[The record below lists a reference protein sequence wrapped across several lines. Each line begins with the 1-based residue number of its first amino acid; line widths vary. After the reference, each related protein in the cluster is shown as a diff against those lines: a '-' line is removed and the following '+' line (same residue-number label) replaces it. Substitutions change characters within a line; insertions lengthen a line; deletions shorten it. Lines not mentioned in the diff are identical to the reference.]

1 MRRSFDDSTSGPL
14 ARLASC
20 CARACSVG
28 APLLLSA
35 ALSGCDRGVL
45 DPAGPVGAD
54 ERTILLDSL
63 AIMLAIVIPTIVCTL
78 AFAWWYRAGNTRAA
92 YTPNWA
98 ESGKLELLVWSI
110 PALVVL
116 FVGSIA
122 WISAHDLD
130 PAEPLRSDVKPLEVE
145 VVALDWK
152 WLFIYPDL
160 GIASMNQLVT
170 PVGVPVH
177 FRLTAASVFNVF
189 WVPQL
194 GSMIY
199 AMNGMVTQ
207 LNLAADRTGT
217 FLGVAAHFNGDGFPD
232 MTFETNVVSAEDFS
246 RWVASARAEG
256 PALDET
262 AYRALLPQS
271 ARVPART
278 YRTVSPH
285 LFEEIASR
293 HLPPGDGPQ
302 VTEGRAEPVAA
313 ASPLDQ

>member
-1 MRRSFDDSTSGPL
+1 MGRSFKSSTPRSRPF
-14 ARLASC
+14 ARLASR
-20 CARACSVG
+20 CARVCLIGTSF
-28 APLLLSA
+28 LLA
-35 ALSGCDRGVL
+35 AAQSGCDRGVL
-45 DPAGPVGAD
+45 DPAGPIGAD
-54 ERTILLDSL
+54 ERVILFDSL
-63 AIMLAIVIPTIVCTL
+63 AIMLAIVVPTIVCTL
-78 AFAWWYRAGNTRAA
+78 AFAWWYRAGNTRAV

-130 PAEPLRSDVKPLEVE
+130 PAKPLRSDVKPLEVE

-160 GIASMNQLVT
+160 AVASMNQLVT

-194 GSMIY
+194 GTMIY
-199 AMNGMVTQ
+199 AMNGMATE

-217 FLGVAAHFNGDGFPD
+217 FLGVAAHFNGDGFAD
-232 MTFETNVVSAEDFS
+232 MTFETQAVSADEFS
-246 RWVASARAEG
+246 RWVAAAQAEG
-256 PALDET
+256 PVLDEA

-271 ARVPART
+271 SKVPPQT
-278 YRTVSPH
+278 YRAVTPH
-285 LFEEIASR
+285 LFEEIASG
-293 HLPPGDGPQ
+293 HLPPGEGPP
-302 VTEGRAEPVAA
+302 VPPDRVEPVAA
-313 ASPLDQ
+313 ASPQ